1 MKCSVAGVRDSS
13 AKAPETRAL
22 WKIEAGALYQGRHG
36 RLGFLPGTSVAD
48 RGPQG
53 SVKRRRADLSL
64 GETVATGGDL

>member
-36 RLGFLPGTSVAD
+36 RLGFLPLTSVAD
-48 RGPQG
+48 RRPHGLLKT
-53 SVKRRRADLSL
+53 SRV
-64 GETVATGGDL
+64 T